1 MDDLSEELYDEPYNQ
16 AIEDFEN
23 AIEDLRNGYIS
34 AGELEIL
41 AAYLVKL
48 REE

>member
-1 MDDLSEELYDEPYNQ
+1 MDDLPRELYDE
-16 AIEDFEN
+16 

-34 AGELEIL
+34 AGELEML